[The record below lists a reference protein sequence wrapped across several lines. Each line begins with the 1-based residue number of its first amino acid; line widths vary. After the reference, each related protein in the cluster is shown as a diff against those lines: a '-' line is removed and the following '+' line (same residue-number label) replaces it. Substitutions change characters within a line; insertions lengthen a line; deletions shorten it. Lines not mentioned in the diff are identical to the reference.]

1 MRKNE
6 IDVLKE
12 EVIQLQHE
20 LEVYKQIIEHISVP
34 IIPSIIPET
43 NLIPITGRL
52 TPERLDMI
60 VSAITAS
67 PYNKDVT
74 TVIVDFTGVTK
85 EHMQDLNVGI
95 FGSYIQKLTNTL
107 RLMGIQTLF
116 TGFSPVIARELIHLE
131 DALLE
136 KLNTFL
142 NFSHAL
148 KYLMKQKKLTLQE
161 IGE

>member
-1 MRKNE
+1 
-6 IDVLKE
+6 
-12 EVIQLQHE
+12 
-20 LEVYKQIIEHISVP
+20 
-34 IIPSIIPET
+34 
-43 NLIPITGRL
+43 
-52 TPERLDMI
+52 
-60 VSAITAS
+60 
-67 PYNKDVT
+67 
-74 TVIVDFTGVTK
+74 K